1 MTLKDIKNLFVMG
14 GEVNLSKTII
24 TIISVIGL
32 AIILICW
39 YFISYFGIIPT
50 SVLPNPVDV
59 ILSYG
64 ALVTDNHL
72 FANVWF
78 SIKLNLMCYVYAL
91 LISIPVGFFI
101 ALFPI
106 NNIVI
111 GRYVNSIRYIPV
123 PSTVGIFI
131 ALLGLTFNMK
141 SAFLTFGLVIYIIPL
156 IVSKVQM
163 INSPSNDKEHVY
175 VQSIKTL
182 GATPWQKF
190 RYVYFPYTLGSISND
205 IITLTGVSWS
215 YLVIA
220 EIIYKSSNINGLG
233 ALISVMTRQSHMPEV
248 YALLFLI
255 VIIGVFQDVIF
266 KWIDK
271 KVFPWKY

>member
-1 MTLKDIKNLFVMG
+1 MG
-14 GEVNLSKTII
+14 EEVNLPK
-24 TIISVIGL
+24 SVITAISLCGL
-32 AIILICW
+32 ALILVAW
-39 YFISYFGIIPT
+39 YFISYFEVIPT
-50 SVLPNPVDV
+50 TVLPNPVNV

-64 ALVTDNHL
+64 GLYENNHL
-72 FANVWF
+72 IANTWF
-78 SIKLNLMCYVYAL
+78 SIRLNLMCYVYAL

-106 NNIVI
+106 NNIIV
-111 GRYVNSIRYIPV
+111 GRYINSIRYIPV
-123 PSTVGIFI
+123 PSVTGIFI
-131 ALLGLTFNMK
+131 ALLGLTFQMK
-141 SAFLTFGLVIYIIPL
+141 SAFLTFGLIIYIIPL

-175 VQSIKTL
+175 VQSIKTM

-205 IITLTGVSWS
+205 IITLTGISWS

-220 EIIYKSSNINGLG
+220 EMIYKSGISGIGS
-233 ALISVMTRQSHMPEV
+233 LISVMSRQAHMAEV

-255 VIIGVFQDVIF
+255 VIIGVLQDVLF
-266 KWIDK
+266 KWIDR

>member
-1 MTLKDIKNLFVMG
+1 MKLKDFKNLFVMG
-14 GEVNLSKTII
+14 GEVSMPKSVLTV
-24 TIISVIGL
+24 ISISGL
-32 AIILICW
+32 ALILLIW
-39 YFISYFGIIPT
+39 YLVSLFEIIPT
-50 SVLPNPVDV
+50 TILPNPVNV
-59 ILSYG
+59 ITSYG
-64 ALVTDNHL
+64 ALFTDNHL
-72 FANVWF
+72 LANTWF
-78 SIKLNLMCYVYAL
+78 SIRLNLMCYVYAL

-101 ALFPI
+101 SLFPI

-123 PSTVGIFI
+123 PSTSGIFI

-220 EIIYKSSNINGLG
+220 EIIYKSSNVNGLG
-233 ALISVMTRQSHMPEV
+233 ALISVMSRQSHMPEV

-255 VIIGVFQDVIF
+255 VIIGVFQDAAF
-266 KWIDK
+266 KWVDK
-271 KVFPWKY
+271 KIFPWKY